1 MYIGD
6 KKWESKEAES
16 QKEKQSKAA
25 QDRDGASKKV
35 GKERTNGL
43 PTDED
48 FKYSSKGEEE
58 QWDKPPT
65 QKSIGWVN
73 DEWRGRLFSFLRFVV
88 VRSRVSQLCTAFDA
102 YYSFETKPLKLVW
115 YHHTPS
121 NLHNGWKASKESSK
135 GTGLESISC
144 LQGASQPWVCSI
156 WSIYNLALILM

>member
-65 QKSIGWVN
+65 QKSIG
-73 DEWRGRLFSFLRFVV
+73 
-88 VRSRVSQLCTAFDA
+88 
-102 YYSFETKPLKLVW
+102 
-115 YHHTPS
+115 
-121 NLHNGWKASKESSK
+121 
-135 GTGLESISC
+135 
-144 LQGASQPWVCSI
+144 
-156 WSIYNLALILM
+156 